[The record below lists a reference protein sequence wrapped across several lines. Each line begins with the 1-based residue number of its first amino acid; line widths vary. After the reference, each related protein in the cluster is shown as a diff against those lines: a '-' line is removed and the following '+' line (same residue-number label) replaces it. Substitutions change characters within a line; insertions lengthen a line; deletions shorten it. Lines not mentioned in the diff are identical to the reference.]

1 MRHLCPAGFAAL
13 LSLLLF
19 VHTAAPQT
27 QGHLGVALADVPGG
41 GARIG
46 GLQHGGPADHAG
58 QHAGDVVVAINGSP
72 IDRST
77 TMSRMILGMAPGQT
91 VRLTILRPEGTAI
104 RRLTLTVVLAGGE
117 GAAPGPAPPPAP
129 AHAAASNSNRTPVH
143 PGPPPGPLVV
153 TGYATIADPLEHAF
167 TAQVPAGWRSEAG
180 LARRAALQ
188 INPYVRSLSPD
199 KMTYLLLGE
208 PTLPSFVP
216 PNPMRNTIGFPE
228 GHLYDAGLGGL
239 TMVLHYMSGPEFA
252 RYYGQSALGG
262 LCPSLHFASAQER
275 PDLARK
281 GATLVPTVIPS
292 HEDGGEARFTC
303 THNGHPMEARVFAV
317 TRIDNNNV
325 GWGAILLYSFIAPA
339 GQADKAVAIESH
351 VLDTIHY
358 NDQWI
363 QMQNNLSQQ
372 AAEAINRRMQDYF
385 RQEQG
390 FMQKLNSVDE
400 NWESMD
406 EIVSGFSTY
415 RDPSTGNIYMLS
427 NTDSSKWIDESTG
440 RILSS
445 PNGSQPGWAGDY
457 RPLTRAPQ

>member
-1 MRHLCPAGFAAL
+1 VPA
-13 LSLLLF
+13 
-19 VHTAAPQT
+19 QT
-27 QGHLGVALADVPGG
+27 PGHLGVALTDAPGG
-41 GARIG
+41 GARVSAVQPG
-46 GLQHGGPADHAG
+46 SPADHAG
-58 QHAGDVVVAINGSP
+58 LRVGDIVTAVNGSP

-77 TMSRMILGMAPGQT
+77 TMTRMILGMAPGQT
-91 VRLTILRPEGTAI
+91 VRLSILRPEGATV
-104 RRLTLTVVLAGGE
+104 RRLTLSAVLAGGD
-117 GAAPGPAPPPAP
+117 GAASGPAPPPAP
-129 AHAAASNSNRTPVH
+129 THGAASTSSRTPAP

-153 TGYATIADPLEHAF
+153 TSYTTIADPLEHAF
-167 TAQVPAGWRSEAG
+167 TVQVPAGWRSEAG

-216 PNPMRNTIGFPE
+216 PSPMRNTIGFPE

-239 TMVLHYMSGPEFA
+239 TMVLHSMSGPEFA

-262 LCPSLHFASAQER
+262 LCPSLHFAAAQER

-281 GATLVPTVIPS
+281 GAALVPTVIPS

-317 TRIDNNNV
+317 TRMDNNNV

-339 GQADKAVAIESH
+339 GQADKAEAIETH
-351 VLDTIHY
+351 VLDSIHY
-358 NDQWI
+358 NASWI

-406 EIVSGFSTY
+406 ELVSGYSTY
-415 RDPSTGNIYMLS
+415 RGPSTGNSYMLS
-427 NTDSSKWIDESTG
+427 NTDSSKWIDESSG
-440 RILSS
+440 RIISS
-445 PNGSQPGWAGDY
+445 ANGAKPGWAGDY
-457 RPLTRAPQ
+457 RPLTRTPQ